1 MNHELLAEM
10 LGVAREKKIEK
21 QILKKR
27 KFDFFF
33 SLSPLSYPQK
43 MSSPFGPA
51 VFPAIGNIYTNVLF
65 HYIEKKLLEKTR
77 VFATYS
83 DFLIFFNYE

>member
-1 MNHELLAEM
+1 MRHEVMNLFGSTLCTTVQWLHPNYLGFSFFPLIKKTRKAIIVPFMNHELLAEM

-33 SLSPLSYPQK
+33 
-43 MSSPFGPA
+43 
-51 VFPAIGNIYTNVLF
+51 
-65 HYIEKKLLEKTR
+65 
-77 VFATYS
+77 
-83 DFLIFFNYE
+83 